1 MTPNLA
7 TANEP
12 LRAIMR
18 SFEFTATA
26 LPLPARASAAPSV
39 RRAAPLANL
48 KSKIQNRK

>member
-26 LPLPARASAAPSV
+26 LPLPARVSAAPFV
-39 RRAAPLANL
+39 RRGRPSANP